1 MYKEVFWPPV
11 FQKEKLYPES
21 QANLGRKQTAF
32 SLEGPIQHTHW
43 SQKGGLCPPLPP
55 VPPISFPCACVV
67 ELPWSPRGNGWHK
80 MICSSQRKGSSLTS
94 RLFHTEQKVN
104 VELKPRGRMFGR
116 LGTAKIKHE
125 SGVEGS
131 DIVLPQE
138 HETKS
143 VQVLEWCVA
152 REDPLLPGEG
162 KERGKNLQHSG
173 CSFVETEHGR
183 VFHLA
188 FVFCMSIIWT
198 VC

>member
-1 MYKEVFWPPV
+1 MYKEVLWPAV
-11 FQKEKLYPES
+11 LQKEKLYPEP

-43 SQKGGLCPPLPP
+43 SQKGGLCPPLSP
-55 VPPISFPCACVV
+55 VPPISFPCARGVG
-67 ELPWSPRGNGWHK
+67 LPWSPRGNGWHE

-104 VELKPRGRMFGR
+104 VEVKPRGRMFGR
-116 LGTAKIKHE
+116 LGTAE
-125 SGVEGS
+125 SGMEGL
-131 DIVLPQE
+131 DIVLSEQY
-138 HETKS
+138 ETNS

-152 REDPLLPGEG
+152 REDPLLPEG

-173 CSFVETEHGR
+173 CSFVEMEHGR
-183 VFHLA
+183 VLHLA